1 MALRLRR
8 GTDAQR
14 ALITPAEGELIY
26 VTDTNEIYVGD
37 GTTVGGVRITG
48 EVVNEIGQLNDVD
61 AALPQD
67 GHILI
72 YDSPTGDWVS
82 GELPLVDLADVNA
95 VGITDGQILAWD
107 ATAQAFIPA
116 NNAFSNNFVGDVVGS
131 VFGDDSGILVDSI
144 SATIHGE
151 FIGKVNTPQILDI
164 DATALADGESVL
176 QIRGFKA
183 PGPQNSGIGINTKAA
198 RNDGSGNPV
207 ILEPGDTVK
216 DIIAMGYDG
225 TNYVSCAVIKMG
237 VDKYKSIN
245 PGQVPG
251 RMIFAAYKEDGT
263 FGVDTLMV
271 FNSDGALSIGAGD
284 APEAKLHVA
293 GDAKFN
299 NGVTAPSFQGD
310 LTGSVLMDD
319 STVLIDQ
326 LSGTIT
332 SNGFVQ
338 FGSYTTAERDAI
350 TATNGMVIYNSSTDK
365 FQGYAAAT
373 WVDLH

>member
-48 EVVNEIGQLNDVD
+48 EVVNELGQLNDVD

-67 GHILI
+67 GHVLI

-131 VFGDDSGILVDSI
+131 VFGDDSSILVDSI

-151 FIGKVNTPQILDI
+151 FIGKVTTPQILDI
-164 DATALADGESVL
+164 DASSLAAGESVL

-183 PGPQNSGIGINTKAA
+183 PGIQNSGVGINTKAA
-198 RNDGSGNPV
+198 RNDGAGNPEV
-207 ILEPGDTVK
+207 LQPGDTVK
-216 DIIAMGYDG
+216 DIIAMAYDG
-225 TNYVSCAVIKMG
+225 TDYTSCAVIKMG

-251 RMIFAAYKEDGT
+251 RMIFTAYKADGT

-284 APEAKLHVA
+284 QPEAKLHVA

>member
-37 GTTVGGVRITG
+37 GTTIGGVRITG

-72 YDSPTGDWVS
+72 YDSPTGDWVA

-95 VGITDGQILAWD
+95 IGITDGQILAWD

-131 VFGDDSGILVDSI
+131 VFGDDSSILVDSI
-144 SATIHGE
+144 SGTIHGE
-151 FIGKVNTPQILDI
+151 FIGKVTTPQILDI
-164 DATALADGESVL
+164 DAAALGAGQSVL

-183 PGPQNSGIGINTKAA
+183 PGIQNSGVGFNTKAA
-198 RNDGSGNPV
+198 RDDGAGNPEV
-207 ILEPGDTVK
+207 LQPGDTVK
-216 DIIAMGYDG
+216 DIIAMAYDG
-225 TNYVSCAVIKMG
+225 TDYVSCAVIKMG

-251 RMIFAAYKEDGT
+251 RMIFTAYKEDGT

-284 APEAKLHVA
+284 QPEAKLHVA

-299 NGVTAPSFQGD
+299 NGVTAPNFQGD